1 MPKIIDWLQDT
12 VCFNNSLNVKNPAFA
27 KQKNSS
33 NAKGFLWRTRSLLQ
47 DTICFSLYELA
58 VLYLY
63 WYCIIL
69 VSPFNLLCYMFL
81 TQMWRPLHLTHQKLS
96 QMHHITLHSRQVNPR
111 FYTKMGKLNINLKY
125 TWTFETIAKFQD
137 INFSSTINPNETSK
151 KKWS

>member
-12 VCFNNSLNVKNPAFA
+12 VCFNKSLNVKNPAFA

-47 DTICFSLYELA
+47 DTVCFSLYEFSSTLFVQMLHYSGLTIQIVMLHVFNA
-58 VLYLY
+58 KVKT
-63 WYCIIL
+63 L
-69 VSPFNLLCYMFL
+69 VFDTS
-81 TQMWRPLHLTHQKLS
+81 KLS

>member
-1 MPKIIDWLQDT
+1 M
-12 VCFNNSLNVKNPAFA
+12 
-27 KQKNSS
+27 
-33 NAKGFLWRTRSLLQ
+33 WRTPHLPNRKIAQMRRVFFEELGPYSRIQFVLVYM
-47 DTICFSLYELA
+47 SLA

-81 TQMWRPLHLTHQKLS
+81 TQKWRPLHLTHQKLS